1 MDRRAQGR
9 RSGRGSAALGALL
22 RAAGPAGPARL
33 APCAGADEDEEDAAL
48 SAFDSFC
55 AGLARGRFPKLAD
68 REDLWRLLVVI
79 TSRKASAQADRRR
92 ALKRNGMRLR
102 VDPGGPAQTGTTRMT
117 TASAELVGREPTP
130 EFAAMM
136 AEEFRRLLD
145 RLGDEQLR
153 QIALQRMEGY
163 TGDEIAERLG
173 WPAHGCPRLELIRQL
188 WTEESEASVSR
199 PGSSRHPRGYAAGRP
214 ATPASIDAACCR
226 LSGMASR
233 GSPIETYLAG
243 SNLRIQAELLKELL
257 ALELELRSGSGE
269 RPTSRTTTIASPTFT
284 SSWKTCWR

>member
-1 MDRRAQGR
+1 MDVP
-9 RSGRGSAALGALL
+9 ALGLSGEYLGKGLDAVPWNPESHSPGEESDPSPEQGSVTRWIDGLKVGDQ
-22 RAAGPAGPARL
+22 AAAQPLWDRYFGRLVRLARARL

-79 TSRKASAQADRRR
+79 TARKASAQADRRR

-102 VDPGGPAQTGTTRMT
+102 VDPGGPARDRNDQDDDHL
-117 TASAELVGREPTP
+117 AELVGREPTP

-173 WPAHGCPRLELIRQL
+173 CARRTVARRLELIRQL
-188 WTEESEASVSR
+188 WTEESGV
-199 PGSSRHPRGYAAGRP
+199 
-214 ATPASIDAACCR
+214 
-226 LSGMASR
+226 
-233 GSPIETYLAG
+233 
-243 SNLRIQAELLKELL
+243 
-257 ALELELRSGSGE
+257 
-269 RPTSRTTTIASPTFT
+269 
-284 SSWKTCWR
+284 